1 MEEHRHL
8 MDMWELENLIK
19 SPTTSKE
26 DREDAELRL
35 QILKGLIEFCMKM
48 QKETPLCYEDVCT
61 LIVELI

>member
-1 MEEHRHL
+1 
-8 MDMWELENLIK
+8 MDKWELEYRIK

-26 DREDAELRL
+26 DVEDAELRL
-35 QILKGLIEFCMKM
+35 QVLKGLIEFCIKM